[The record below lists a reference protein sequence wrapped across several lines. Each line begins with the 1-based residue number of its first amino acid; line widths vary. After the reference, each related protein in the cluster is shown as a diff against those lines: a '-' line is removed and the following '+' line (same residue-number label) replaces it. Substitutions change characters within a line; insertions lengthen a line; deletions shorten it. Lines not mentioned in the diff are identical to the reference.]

1 MIFLDMKNATI
12 AWSLVVVFFTTSV
25 LFAGLYLSARH
36 TLQRTQTALDMTEK
50 SEAELRD
57 NVQAAIAQSDKKD
70 KADAIFGIYYCES
83 VPGRNQVDL
92 RSGGA
97 AVFYYDGG
105 RQQAGKTTWKLDG
118 DTILIGT
125 QKFTV
130 EQTDLIDYRGNRWLH
145 IR

>member
-1 MIFLDMKNATI
+1 MKSHTI
-12 AWSLVVVFFTTSV
+12 AWILVVVFFTTSI
-25 LFAGLYLSARH
+25 LFGGLYFSARH
-36 TLQRTQTALDMTEK
+36 TLQRTQIALGMTEK

-57 NVQAAIAQSDKKD
+57 NVQAATAQSGKKD
-70 KADAIFGIYYCES
+70 KAEAVCGIYYCAS
-83 VPGRNQVDL
+83 VSDRNQVDL

-97 AVFYYDGG
+97 AVFYFKGG
-105 RQQAGKTTWKLDG
+105 RVQAGKTTWKLDG